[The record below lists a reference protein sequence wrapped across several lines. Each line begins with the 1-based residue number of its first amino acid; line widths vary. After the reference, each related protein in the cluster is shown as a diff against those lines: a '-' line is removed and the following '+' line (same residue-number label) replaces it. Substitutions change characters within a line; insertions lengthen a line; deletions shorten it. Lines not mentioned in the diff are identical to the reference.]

1 MPIFIPVN
9 FSLNSAMSKINRD
22 EDGHYL
28 MIKGSIL
35 QEDTILNVYVPYNT
49 TSNYVKQ
56 RLMELKGEIDEL
68 TITIGDFTIFLTE
81 VDR

>member
-1 MPIFIPVN
+1 
-9 FSLNSAMSKINRD
+9 
-22 EDGHYL
+22 